1 MIQVIMP
8 LTQGILYNLVLCG
21 WQHWNTN
28 ARLHGQTFGA
38 RARRWWYGVNNWKI
52 PAAGARR

>member
-1 MIQVIMP
+1 MP